1 MQFIL
6 PGRSDDLELNNLTPK
21 WKALLMDKQIPDAM
35 AARADRS
42 SMQLI
47 KMGQRELAFACS
59 GQGSPTVLLET
70 GLGAESA
77 EWETVE
83 RGVATFAR
91 VFRYDRA
98 GRGMSAPAPTPRD
111 AHVIVDE
118 LQRLLRLA
126 GFSGPY
132 VLVGQSL
139 GGLLMRVFAQRYRA
153 DVAGLVLVD
162 SMHEDQFD
170 VFGPTFPPPTPS
182 DPPALEEIRQFWT
195 GGWKRPESTVERID
209 FVEAI
214 RQGREVVSLGDLP
227 LHIITAGSFLHMPF
241 VPPARRET
249 LQGLWEGLQE
259 RFLRLSSRSTQTFV
273 RTSGH
278 FVQRDDPQSVVEAIQ
293 DVHQRALS
301 S

>member
-1 MQFIL
+1 M
-6 PGRSDDLELNNLTPK
+6 G
-21 WKALLMDKQIPDAM
+21 ALLMNKHIPDTVAVSP
-35 AARADRS
+35 DRS

-47 KMGQRELAFACS
+47 RMGQSELAFACS
-59 GQGSPTVLLET
+59 GRGSPTVVLET

-83 RGVATFAR
+83 RGVASLAS

-98 GRGMSAPAPTPRD
+98 GRGMSAPGRTPRD
-111 AHVIVDE
+111 AHMIVDE
-118 LQRLLRLA
+118 LHGLLRLA
-126 GFSGPY
+126 GLPGPY

-139 GGLLMRVFAQRYRA
+139 GGLLMRVFAQRYRT

-162 SMHEDQFD
+162 SMHEDQFN
-170 VFGPTFPPPTPS
+170 VFGSNFPPPTPS
-182 DPPALEEIRQFWT
+182 DPPALEGMRQFWT

-214 RQGREVVSLGDLP
+214 NQGRGVVSLGDLP
-227 LHIITAGSFLHMPF
+227 LHIITAGTFLHMPF

-278 FVQRDDPQSVVEAIQ
+278 FVQRDDPRAVVEAIQ
-293 DVHQRALS
+293 EVHQRALS

>member
-1 MQFIL
+1 MQFLL
-6 PGRSDDLELNNLTPK
+6 PDLLIIWGLPTHIEME
-21 WKALLMDKQIPDAM
+21 ALLMNKHLPDTMEAP
-35 AARADRS
+35 ADRS
-42 SMQLI
+42 PMQLI
-47 KMGQRELAFACS
+47 RMDQRELAFACS
-59 GQGSPTVLLET
+59 GQGSPTVVLET

-83 RGVATFAR
+83 RGVASFAC

-111 AHVIVDE
+111 AHMIVDE
-118 LQRLLRLA
+118 LHGLLRLA
-126 GFSGPY
+126 GLPGPY

-162 SMHEDQFD
+162 SMHENQFD

-182 DPPALEEIRQFWT
+182 DPPALEGMRQFWT

-214 RQGREVVSLGDLP
+214 NQGREVVSLGDLP
-227 LHIITAGSFLHMPF
+227 LHVITAGTFLHMPF
-241 VPPARRET
+241 VPPARREV

-278 FVQRDDPQSVVEAIQ
+278 LVQRDDPPG
-293 DVHQRALS
+293 LS
-301 S
+301 LK

>member
-1 MQFIL
+1 M
-6 PGRSDDLELNNLTPK
+6 E
-21 WKALLMDKQIPDAM
+21 ALLMNKHLSDTV
-35 AARADRS
+35 AALADGS
-42 SMQLI
+42 PMQSI
-47 KMGQRELAFACS
+47 RMGQRELAFACS
-59 GQGSPTVLLET
+59 GQGSPTVVLET

-83 RGVATFAR
+83 RGVASFAR

-98 GRGMSAPAPTPRD
+98 GRGMSGPARTPRD
-111 AHVIVDE
+111 AHMIVDE
-118 LQRLLRLA
+118 LHGLLRLA
-126 GFSGPY
+126 GLPGPY

-162 SMHEDQFD
+162 SMHENQFD

-182 DPPALEEIRQFWT
+182 DPPALAGMRQFWT

-214 RQGREVVSLGDLP
+214 NQGREVVSLGDLP
-227 LHIITAGSFLHMPF
+227 LHIITAGTFLHMPF
-241 VPPARRET
+241 VPPDHREV
-249 LQGLWEGLQE
+249 LQGLWEGLQKH
-259 RFLRLSSRSTQTFV
+259 FLRLSSRSTQTFV

-278 FVQRDDPQSVVEAIQ
+278 FVQRDDPRAVVEAIR
-293 DVHQRALS
+293 RARG
-301 S
+301 